1 MKAFVRFRFVTFPL
15 RRFILYV
22 YALMIYDGV
31 LYFAD
36 EDAWD
41 GIAILFV
48 QLHVNKYAP
57 TRAGFISYDCV
68 VLYIIDN
75 VCSFEW
81 NE

>member
-1 MKAFVRFRFVTFPL
+1 MVYCILQMRMLGTESRFS
-15 RRFILYV
+15 
-22 YALMIYDGV
+22 
-31 LYFAD
+31 
-36 EDAWD
+36 
-41 GIAILFV
+41 FV

-68 VLYIIDN
+68 VVYIINN

>member
-1 MKAFVRFRFVTFPL
+1 MFV
-15 RRFILYV
+15 LYV
-22 YALMIYDGV
+22 FGLMTYDGV

-36 EDAWD
+36 EDAWE

-48 QLHVNKYAP
+48 QLHANKYAP

-68 VLYIIDN
+68 VVYIINN

>member
-1 MKAFVRFRFVTFPL
+1 
-15 RRFILYV
+15 
-22 YALMIYDGV
+22 MIYDGV

-36 EDAWD
+36 EDVWD

-68 VLYIIDN
+68 VVYIINN

>member
-1 MKAFVRFRFVTFPL
+1 
-15 RRFILYV
+15 
-22 YALMIYDGV
+22 MIYNGV

-36 EDAWD
+36 EDARD

-48 QLHVNKYAP
+48 QLHVIKYAP

-68 VLYIIDN
+68 VVYIINN

>member
-1 MKAFVRFRFVTFPL
+1 MT
-15 RRFILYV
+15 
-22 YALMIYDGV
+22 YDGV

-36 EDAWD
+36 EDAWE

-48 QLHVNKYAP
+48 QLHANKYAP

-68 VLYIIDN
+68 VVYIINN

>member
-1 MKAFVRFRFVTFPL
+1 MT
-15 RRFILYV
+15 
-22 YALMIYDGV
+22 YDGV
-31 LYFAD
+31 LYFAH

-41 GIAILFV
+41 RIAILFV

-68 VLYIIDN
+68 VVYILN
-75 VCSFEW
+75 NLCLFEL